1 MQYKISIKESDDYNT
16 TIEKEM
22 VMIICNARCEDTI
35 LKVILGN

>member
-16 TIEKEM
+16 PIEKEM